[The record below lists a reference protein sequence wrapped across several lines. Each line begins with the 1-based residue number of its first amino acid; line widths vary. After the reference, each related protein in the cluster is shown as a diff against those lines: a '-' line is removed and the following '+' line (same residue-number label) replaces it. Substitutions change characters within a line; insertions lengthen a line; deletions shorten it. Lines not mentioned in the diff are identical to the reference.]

1 MNDYK
6 SGFVCSSLRDRQQTR
21 STAHCPITSAVYQ
34 CVFLLAER
42 LEKKYIHADPADG
55 FLLLLGWGSQKKKK
69 ILFGKRSIIHAGKSG
84 GRSDRKS
91 VSRSPAKDL
100 LTGRLIERF

>member
-1 MNDYK
+1 M
-6 SGFVCSSLRDRQQTR
+6 CSLTTR
-21 STAHCPITSAVYQ
+21 STAHCPITSSVYQ

-42 LEKKYIHADPADG
+42 LEKKYTHADPADG
-55 FLLLLGWGSQKKKK
+55 FLLLLGAGEPKK
-69 ILFGKRSIIHAGKSG
+69 ILVGRRSIIHAGKSG
-84 GRSDRKS
+84 GQSDRKS